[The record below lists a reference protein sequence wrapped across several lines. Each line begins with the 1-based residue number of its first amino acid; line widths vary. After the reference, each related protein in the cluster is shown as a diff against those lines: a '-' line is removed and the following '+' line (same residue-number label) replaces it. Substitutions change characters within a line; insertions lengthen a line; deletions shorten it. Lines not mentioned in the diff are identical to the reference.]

1 MKTSVFLL
9 CALALL
15 SACERKAEQK
25 KSGPPPTLV
34 TTTQVTSGAF
44 EIAEETLGTLE
55 ALIDPKLGAEVAG
68 KVVKVQAGAG
78 RRVKQGEV
86 LAVIDA
92 ADFALQSQAEQAE
105 ARRLEALLAQQERL
119 VERQESLVA
128 RGFISKNAADDARA
142 QRAAIAEQLA
152 AARARADVGRRNVG
166 KTSVRAPLDGIV
178 ETQFVSTGDYVK
190 VGDPL
195 FQFVSDRRLRAH
207 LPFPE
212 SAATRLH
219 KGQPVRLTSP
229 QAPGKTYEGRIAEIK
244 PMVAEG
250 SRALDVLVD
259 IDNDGNLRPGGTV
272 NAAVQIAAKSEALLV
287 PEQSVVLRP
296 AGKVVYAVID
306 GKARQRVV
314 QAGAK
319 RGGRIE
325 ILSGV
330 QAGETVVLDGAGFLT
345 DGAAVAVKG
354 ADAKPAGAQPQ
365 K

>member
-1 MKTSVFLL
+1 MKTRFCLL

-15 SACERKAEQK
+15 AACDRKAEQK

-44 EIAEETLGTLE
+44 EVAEETLGTLE

-68 KVVKVQAGAG
+68 KVVQVKAGAG
-78 RRVKQGEV
+78 RRVKQDEV

-92 ADFALQSQAEQAE
+92 ADFALQSQADQAE
-105 ARRLEALLAQQERL
+105 VRRLEALLTQQERL

-128 RGFISKNAADDARA
+128 RGFISKNAADDAKA

-152 AARARADVGRRNVG
+152 AARARADVGRRSVG
-166 KTSVRAPLDGIV
+166 KTTVRAPLDGII

-195 FQFVSDRRLRAH
+195 FQFVSDKRLRAH

-212 SAATRLH
+212 TAATRLQ
-219 KGQPVRLTSP
+219 KGQPVKLTSP
-229 QAPGKTYEGRIAEIK
+229 QTPGKVYEGRIAEIK

-259 IDNDGNLRPGGTV
+259 LDNDGSLRPGGTV

-296 AGKVVYAVID
+296 AGKVVYAVAD
-306 GKARQRVV
+306 GKAQQRVV
-314 QAGAK
+314 QVGAK
-319 RGGRIE
+319 RGGKIE
-325 ILSGV
+325 ILGGV

-345 DGAAVAVKG
+345 NGAAVAVRN
-354 ADAKPAGAQPQ
+354 AEAKPAAQQ
-365 K
+365 QAK